1 MIYVVG
7 RYEEEEEHFISTG
20 EALFKAFFKVLD
32 TKTQTWH
39 TLPANYSEDKGV
51 FSAGNSEFV
60 DGKLHV
66 VPWTSRCMAY
76 NPKEARWEQADRV
89 MGAFMSQNAYCE
101 IDNVLCSA
109 FLGFLRWYDTQSATW
124 RNFMGL
130 PQGFFSYSC
139 HQIRLANFRGK
150 IAAFWA
156 QNFPCD
162 DDDDDDDDDCD
173 DKKMIWCAVI
183 ALDKR
188 TSCEIW
194 GIVESLDHVLTVPKD
209 SNLVK
214 ALAATL

>member
-1 MIYVVG
+1 
-7 RYEEEEEHFISTG
+7 
-20 EALFKAFFKVLD
+20 
-32 TKTQTWH
+32 
-39 TLPANYSEDKGV
+39 
-51 FSAGNSEFV
+51 
-60 DGKLHV
+60 
-66 VPWTSRCMAY
+66 MAY
-76 NPKEARWEQADRV
+76 NSKEARWEQADRV
-89 MGAFMSQNAYCE
+89 MGAFMCRNAYCE
-101 IDNVLCSA
+101 IDNVLYSA
-109 FLGFLRWYDTQSATW
+109 FLGFLRWYDTQAATW

-130 PQGFFSYSC
+130 PQRFFRHSC
-139 HQIRLANFRGK
+139 QQIRLANFRGK

-162 DDDDDDDDDCD
+162 DDDDFD

-183 ALDKR
+183 SLDKR